1 VPTAHCPLLYRTA
14 VCVTK
19 ESPCLCSVVQVVVIV
34 VVVVVSQVISRVCS
48 VAGLEV
54 MPVEVVKHG
63 MPCWQ

>member
-1 VPTAHCPLLYRTA
+1 
-14 VCVTK
+14 
-19 ESPCLCSVVQVVVIV
+19 VQVVVIV